1 MLTKNEVKKIAE
13 SYMLSLQE
21 ETKIELLLL
30 NEETISKMYGDIFF
44 YTSKKLFETNDDKYA
59 IAGNAPF
66 LVENK
71 TGNIIVFGTAHMEDY
86 YIKEYEAGRWP
97 K

>member
-1 MLTKNEVKKIAE
+1 MLTKNEINRIAQEYILDIQAKI
-13 SYMLSLQE
+13 
-21 ETKIELLLL
+21 KIDLIIL
-30 NEETISKMYGDIFF
+30 NEETISKNYGDIFF
-44 YTSKKLFETNDDKYA
+44 YTSKKLFETKNEKYA

-86 YIKEYEAGRWP
+86 YIKEYEEGRWP
-97 K
+97 